1 MGGRLAGRKRR
12 GLESRGDRWL
22 GAFMGDRPPRPTLS
36 SRPLG
41 EMMWPCTPP
50 KGNFIR
56 KLRFKLQVLY
66 VKRDTHFLT
75 TTASF
80 ARERARSHRH
90 DVIHDPSHPP
100 HTARDAHRHMVR
112 RAVRGRHTH
121 THTGRT
127 PPPSTTT
134 LTDVPSLSLSL
145 SKYASPQLCGHK
157 PSPTG
162 SGRRSAVGSARQR
175 RRDARGNHHQRSA
188 LAAHPQLLRAI

>member
-1 MGGRLAGRKRR
+1 MAGRLAGGKRR

-41 EMMWPCTPP
+41 AMMWPCTPP

-66 VKRDTHFLT
+66 VKRDTHFRT

-100 HTARDAHRHMVR
+100 HTARDTWCA
-112 RAVRGRHTH
+112 APFGGDTH
-121 THTGRT
+121 THTQAEPHHQTR
-127 PPPSTTT
+127 PHSQMYP
-134 LTDVPSLSLSL
+134 LSL

-157 PSPTG
+157 PSPKG

>member
-1 MGGRLAGRKRR
+1 MAGRLAGGKRR

-41 EMMWPCTPP
+41 AMMWPCTPP

-66 VKRDTHFLT
+66 VKRDTHFRT

-100 HTARDAHRHMVR
+100 HTARDTWCA
-112 RAVRGRHTH
+112 APFGGDTH
-121 THTGRT
+121 THTQAEPHHQTR
-127 PPPSTTT
+127 PHSQMYP
-134 LTDVPSLSLSL
+134 LSLSL
-145 SKYASPQLCGHK
+145 SRNMREKALAG
-157 PSPTG
+157 T
-162 SGRRSAVGSARQR
+162 QR
-175 RRDARGNHHQRSA
+175 RGS
-188 LAAHPQLLRAI
+188 LRTPASSPCSRWSSTRACY

>member
-1 MGGRLAGRKRR
+1 MARRLYGRPATTTHP
-12 GLESRGDRWL
+12 
-22 GAFMGDRPPRPTLS
+22 FI
-36 SRPLG
+36 RPLG

-66 VKRDTHFLT
+66 VKRDTHFRT

-100 HTARDAHRHMVR
+100 HTARDTSSHGAPR
-112 RAVRGRHTH
+112 RSGRQTH

-127 PPPSTTT
+127 PPPDTTT
-134 LTDVPSLSLSL
+134 LTDVPSLSLEICEPAVVRAQAFT
-145 SKYASPQLCGHK
+145 KRVRPTQRRGFRAPAS
-157 PSPTG
+157 S
-162 SGRRSAVGSARQR
+162 RRSRQSPPKKRACRTSSAPPRYL
-175 RRDARGNHHQRSA
+175 SA
-188 LAAHPQLLRAI
+188 